1 MDGIPVQA
9 VLDHLERIVADH
21 VFSGAARICRFL
33 RFTVEL
39 KMSGREEQIKEFVIG
54 REVFDRT
61 DDYDPRLDPIVRVE
75 ARRLRAKLT
84 EYYDGAGHTEP
95 LRLEYPRGSY
105 IPIVT
110 RLARPA
116 DARPAHRRIVN
127 WLAIPGVIGLAALGL
142 VALVLIAYHFGTSPR
157 PQTVA
162 VLPVRWISNA
172 YGLDKAD
179 AGVAEA
185 VAGELANRDIARTI
199 AWPVM
204 LRYQTAHRSSESIG
218 AELGAPTL
226 ILISIRDADR
236 EKLVSAFLMDAASGQ
251 KRRVTSYVLADVS
264 SLAAQ
269 RSVAHK
275 IVGDLAAFLGPR

>member
-1 MDGIPVQA
+1 
-9 VLDHLERIVADH
+9 
-21 VFSGAARICRFL
+21 
-33 RFTVEL
+33 
-39 KMSGREEQIKEFVIG
+39 
-54 REVFDRT
+54 
-61 DDYDPRLDPIVRVE
+61 
-75 ARRLRAKLT
+75 
-84 EYYDGAGHTEP
+84 
-95 LRLEYPRGSY
+95 
-105 IPIVT
+105 
-110 RLARPA
+110 
-116 DARPAHRRIVN
+116 VN

-142 VALVLIAYHFGTSPR
+142 VALVLTAYHFGTTPR
-157 PQTVA
+157 PQT
-162 VLPVRWISNA
+162 
-172 YGLDKAD
+172 
-179 AGVAEA
+179 

-275 IVGDLAAFLGPR
+275 IVGDLAVFLGPR